1 MSFQTTL
8 QTTLQNAWTRR
19 GPLACLLWPL
29 AQLHTGAVVLR
40 RWLYQ
45 QGILKSWRADV
56 PVIVIGNV
64 VAGGAGKTP
73 LVMALVQHLQA
84 AGRQPGVVSR
94 GYGRQGDKGDNA
106 LEVLPQLP
114 ASLCGDEPL
123 LIRQRTGAPV
133 FVARRRIDAVR
144 ALLAAHPQTEL
155 IICDDGLQ
163 HHALQR
169 DLNIAVFDERGVGN
183 GWLLPAGP
191 LREAWPPTDRLKQ
204 RPGPQSVAPID
215 LLLHTGQTAAFAGF
229 QSRRALAD
237 NAIAADG
244 TQVSLDS
251 LKGEAL
257 IAVAAIASPE
267 AFFSMLRQR
276 GLTLARCIALPDH
289 DSLDGSPL
297 WQADQQGMRVL
308 CTEKD
313 AVKLFARYPDAGQQL
328 LAVPLVFTP
337 EPGFMQ
343 AFDARLN
350 ALLPPLYPLTSQLPS
365 THGHQTS

>member
-8 QTTLQNAWTRR
+8 QTTLQKAWTRR

-29 AQLHTGAVVLR
+29 AQLHAGAVVLR

-45 QGILKSWRADV
+45 QGILKSWRAGV

-94 GYGRQGDKGDNA
+94 GYGRQDHADNA
-106 LEVLPQLP
+106 LEVLPQLS

-144 ALLAAHPQTEL
+144 ALLAAHPQTDV

-169 DLNIAVFDERGVGN
+169 DLNISVFNERGVGN

-191 LREAWPPTDRLKQ
+191 LREAWPPTDRPTQ
-204 RPGPQSVAPID
+204 RSGPQSVAPID

-257 IAVAAIASPE
+257 TALAAIANPE

-276 GLTLARCIALPDH
+276 GLTLARCIPLPDH
-289 DSLDGSPL
+289 DKLDAAPL
-297 WQADQQGMRVL
+297 WQGEQPGQPRVRIL

-313 AVKLFARYPDAGQQL
+313 AVKLFARYPDAGPQL
-328 LAVPLVFTP
+328 LAVPLVFMP

-350 ALLPPLYPLTSQLPS
+350 ALLSPTSQLPS

>member
-1 MSFQTTL
+1 MTWRASIETTL
-8 QTTLQNAWTRR
+8 QSAWMRR

-29 AQLHTGAVVLR
+29 AQLHAGAVVLR

-45 QGILKSWRADV
+45 QGILKSWRAGV

-84 AGRQPGVVSR
+84 AGRLAGVVSR
-94 GYGRQGDKGDNA
+94 GHGRQGDGC

-144 ALLAAHPQTEL
+144 ALLAAHPRTDL

-169 DLNIAVFDERGVGN
+169 NLNIAVFDERGVGN

-191 LREAWPPTDRLKQ
+191 LREAWPPTDRLQQ
-204 RPGPQSVAPID
+204 RSGPQAVAPID

-244 TQVSLDS
+244 TLVPLDS

-257 IAVAAIASPE
+257 VAVAAIASPE

-276 GLTLARCIALPDH
+276 GLTLARCVPMPDH
-289 DSLDGSPL
+289 DNLDAAPL
-297 WQADQQGMRVL
+297 WQPGQTSQRVL

-337 EPGFMQ
+337 EPGFLN

-350 ALLPPLYPLTSQLPS
+350 ALLPPVS
-365 THGHQTS
+365 H

>member
-1 MSFQTTL
+1 MPLKATL
-8 QTTLQNAWTRR
+8 QTTLQSAWTQR
-19 GPLACLLWPL
+19 GALACLLWPL
-29 AQLHTGAVVLR
+29 AQLHAGAVVLR

-45 QGILKSWRADV
+45 QGILKSWCAGV

-73 LVMALVQHLQA
+73 LVMALVTHLQA

-94 GYGRQGDKGDNA
+94 GYGRHDDKSNNC

-144 ALLAAHPQTEL
+144 ALLAAHPQTDL

-191 LREAWPPTDRLKQ
+191 LREAWPPKDRPKQ
-204 RPGPQSVAPID
+204 RLGPQSVAPID

-229 QSRRALAD
+229 QSSRALAE
-237 NAIAADG
+237 NAVAADG
-244 TQVSLDS
+244 TRVPLDS
-251 LKGEAL
+251 LEGEAL
-257 IAVAAIASPE
+257 VAVAAIANPE
-267 AFFSMLRQR
+267 AFFSMLRQH
-276 GLTLARCIALPDH
+276 GLTLARCIPLPDH
-289 DSLDGSPL
+289 DKLDAGPL
-297 WQADQQGMRVL
+297 WQAGQRVL

-350 ALLPPLYPLTSQLPS
+350 AMLPTAS
-365 THGHQTS
+365 H

>member
-1 MSFQTTL
+1 MTLKTTL
-8 QTTLQNAWTRR
+8 ETALQRAWTQR

-29 AQLHTGAVVLR
+29 AQLHAGAVVLR

-45 QGILKSWRADV
+45 QGILKSWRAGV

-73 LVMALVQHLQA
+73 LVMALVKHLQA

-94 GYGRQGDKGDNA
+94 GYGRQGDKTDNS

-144 ALLAAHPQTEL
+144 ALLAAHPQTDL
-155 IICDDGLQ
+155 ILCDDGLQ

-169 DLNIAVFDERGVGN
+169 DLNIAVFDERGIGN

-191 LREAWPPTDRLKQ
+191 LREAWPPTDRPKQ
-204 RPGPQSVAPID
+204 HPGPQAVAPVD

-244 TQVSLDS
+244 TLVPLDS

-257 IAVAAIASPE
+257 IALAAIASPE

-276 GLTLARCIALPDH
+276 GLTLARSVPMPDH
-289 DSLDGSPL
+289 DKLDAVPL
-297 WQADQQGMRVL
+297 WQADQQGLRVL

-328 LAVPLVFTP
+328 LAVPLQFTP

-350 ALLPPLYPLTSQLPS
+350 ALITPPAEAT
-365 THGHQTS
+365 

>member
-1 MSFQTTL
+1 MAFKRNL

-29 AQLHTGAVVLR
+29 AQLHAGAVVLR

-73 LVMALVQHLQA
+73 LVIALVQHLQST
-84 AGRQPGVVSR
+84 GRQPGVVSR
-94 GYGRQGDKGDNA
+94 GYGRQGDNADIA

-123 LIRQRTGAPV
+123 LIRQRTAAPV

-144 ALLAAHPQTEL
+144 ALLAAHPQTDL
-155 IICDDGLQ
+155 ILCDDGLQ

-191 LREAWPPTDRLKQ
+191 LREPWPPTDQIKQ
-204 RPGPQSVAPID
+204 RSGPQAVTPID
-215 LLLHTGQTAAFAGF
+215 LLLHTGQVAAFAGF
-229 QSRRALAD
+229 QSRRALAV

-244 TQVSLDS
+244 ALIPLDS

-257 IAVAAIASPE
+257 VAVAAIANPE

-276 GLTLARCIALPDH
+276 GLTLARCISMPDH
-289 DSLDGSPL
+289 DKFDAAPL
-297 WQADQQGMRVL
+297 WPSSQQGLRVL

-313 AVKLFARYPDAGQQL
+313 AVKLFARYPNAGPQL
-328 LAVPLVFTP
+328 LAVPLEFMP
-337 EPGFMQ
+337 EAAFMQ
-343 AFDARLN
+343 AFDTRLDT
-350 ALLPPLYPLTSQLPS
+350 LLPARR
-365 THGHQTS
+365 

>member
-1 MSFQTTL
+1 MTL
-8 QTTLQNAWTRR
+8 KNALQNAWTQR

-29 AQLHTGAVVLR
+29 AQLHAGAVVLR

-45 QGILKSWRADV
+45 QGILRSWRADV

-73 LVMALVQHLQA
+73 LVMALVKHLQA
-84 AGRQPGVVSR
+84 AGRKPGVVSR
-94 GYGRQGDKGDNA
+94 GYGRQGYRCR
-106 LEVLPQLP
+106 EVFPQLA

-133 FVARRRIDAVR
+133 FVAVRRIDAVR
-144 ALLAAHPQTEL
+144 ALLAAHPQTDL

-163 HHALQR
+163 HLALQR

-191 LREAWPPTDRLKQ
+191 LREPWPPIDNHKLRS
-204 RPGPQSVAPID
+204 GPQAVAPIAM
-215 LLLHTGQTAAFAGF
+215 LLHTGQTAAFAGF
-229 QSRRALAD
+229 QSRRSLAD
-237 NAIAADG
+237 HALAADG
-244 TQVSLDS
+244 TLVPLES
-251 LKGEAL
+251 LKGEPLVAL
-257 IAVAAIASPE
+257 AAIAGPE

-276 GLTLARCIALPDH
+276 GLTLECTLARPDH
-289 DSLDGSPL
+289 DDLHEEQL
-297 WQADQQGMRVL
+297 WQPGQRLL

-343 AFDARLN
+343 AFDARLK
-350 ALLPPLYPLTSQLPS
+350 AVLSTSEEA
-365 THGHQTS
+365 T

>member
-1 MSFQTTL
+1 MTVQSSL
-8 QTTLQNAWTRR
+8 QTTLQSAWTRR

-29 AQLHTGAVVLR
+29 AQLHAGAVVLR

-84 AGRQPGVVSR
+84 TGRQPGVVSR
-94 GYGRQGDKGDNA
+94 GYGRQDDNTGNA

-144 ALLAAHPQTEL
+144 ALLAAHPQTDL

-163 HHALQR
+163 HLALQR

-191 LREAWPPTDRLKQ
+191 LREAWPPTDSPKKRS
-204 RPGPQSVAPID
+204 GPQSVAPID

-237 NAIAADG
+237 HAIAADG
-244 TQVSLDS
+244 TRVPLES

-257 IAVAAIASPE
+257 VAVAAIASPE

-276 GLTLARCIALPDH
+276 GLTLARCIPLPDH
-289 DSLDGSPL
+289 DSFDDK
-297 WQADQQGMRVL
+297 ADSEAIWTPGKRLL

-337 EPGFMQ
+337 EPGFLQ
-343 AFDARLN
+343 TFDARLN
-350 ALLPPLYPLTSQLPS
+350 ALLPLTSQLPS

>member
-1 MSFQTTL
+1 MTLKATL
-8 QTTLQNAWTRR
+8 QTTLQSAWTRR
-19 GPLACLLWPL
+19 GLLACLLWPL
-29 AQLHTGAVVLR
+29 AQLHAGAVVLR
-40 RWLYQ
+40 RWLYT
-45 QGILKSWRADV
+45 QGILKSWCAGV

-94 GYGRQGDKGDNA
+94 GYGRQGDNSENC
-106 LEVLPQLP
+106 LEVLPGLP

-144 ALLAAHPQTEL
+144 ALLAAHPQTDL

-169 DLNIAVFDERGVGN
+169 DLNIAVFDERGIGN

-191 LREAWPPTDRLKQ
+191 LREAWPPTDQIKQ
-204 RPGPQSVAPID
+204 RSGPQSVAPID

-229 QSRRALAD
+229 QSHRALAD

-244 TQVSLDS
+244 TRVPLDS

-276 GLTLARCIALPDH
+276 GLTLARSVPMPDH
-289 DSLDGSPL
+289 DKLDAAPL
-297 WQADQQGMRVL
+297 WQPGQTSQRVL

-313 AVKLFARYPDAGQQL
+313 AVKLFASYPDAGQQL

-337 EPGFMQ
+337 EPGFLR

-350 ALLPPLYPLTSQLPS
+350 ALLNSDS
-365 THGHQTS
+365 H

>member
-1 MSFQTTL
+1 MTL
-8 QTTLQNAWTRR
+8 QRTLQNAWTRR

-29 AQLHTGAVVLR
+29 AQLHAGAVVLR

-73 LVMALVQHLQA
+73 LVMALVKHLQA

-94 GYGRQGDKGDNA
+94 GYGRQNDNC
-106 LEVLPQLP
+106 LEVFSGVP
-114 ASLCGDEPL
+114 ASRCGDEPL
-123 LIRQRTGAPV
+123 LIKKSTGVPV
-133 FVARRRIDAVR
+133 FVARRRMDAVR
-144 ALLAAHPQTEL
+144 ALLAAYPQTDVIL
-155 IICDDGLQ
+155 CDDGLQ

-169 DLNIAVFDERGVGN
+169 DLNIAVFDERGIGN

-191 LREAWPPTDRLKQ
+191 LREPWPLTDKSKQ
-204 RPGPQSVAPID
+204 RPGPHAVAPID

-237 NAIAADG
+237 NAVAVDG
-244 TQVSLDS
+244 TQVPLDS

-257 IAVAAIASPE
+257 VAVAAIANPE

-276 GLTLARCIALPDH
+276 GLTLVRCVPLPDH
-289 DSLDGSPL
+289 ASFDDKVDSDAL
-297 WQADQQGMRVL
+297 WASGQRLL

-337 EPGFMQ
+337 EPGFLH

-350 ALLPPLYPLTSQLPS
+350 ALLPPVSR
-365 THGHQTS
+365 

>member
-1 MSFQTTL
+1 MTFQRKL
-8 QTTLQNAWTRR
+8 QKTLQNAWTRR

-29 AQLHTGAVVLR
+29 AQLHAGAVVLR

-45 QGILKSWRADV
+45 QGILKSWRAGV

-73 LVMALVQHLQA
+73 LVMALVKHLQA

-94 GYGRQGDKGDNA
+94 GYGRQGDSCI
-106 LEVLPQLP
+106 EVLPQLP

-144 ALLAAHPQTEL
+144 ALLAAHPHTDL

-191 LREAWPPTDRLKQ
+191 LREAWPPTDKPKQ

-229 QSRRALAD
+229 QSHRALAD

-244 TQVSLDS
+244 TQVSLNS
-251 LKGEAL
+251 LKGDAL
-257 IAVAAIASPE
+257 TAVAAIASPE

-276 GLTLARCIALPDH
+276 GLTLARTMPLPDH
-289 DSLDGSPL
+289 DNLDTAPL
-297 WQADQQGMRVL
+297 WQPEQDGQPSQRVL

-350 ALLPPLYPLTSQLPS
+350 ALLPRASD
-365 THGHQTS
+365 

>member
-1 MSFQTTL
+1 MTLRATL
-8 QTTLQNAWTRR
+8 QTAWTHR
-19 GPLACLLWPL
+19 GPLARLLWPL
-29 AQLHTGAVVLR
+29 AQLYAGAVSLR
-40 RWLYQ
+40 RWLYR
-45 QGILKSWRADV
+45 QGIFKSWRAAV

-73 LVMALVQHLQA
+73 LVMALVKHLQTT
-84 AGRQPGVVSR
+84 GRQPGVVSR
-94 GYGRQGDKGDNA
+94 GYGRQGDKTESY

-114 ASLCGDEPL
+114 ASVCGDEPL

-144 ALLAAHPQTEL
+144 ALLAAHPQTDL

-191 LREAWPPTDRLKQ
+191 LREPWPPTDSPKQ
-204 RPGPQSVAPID
+204 QPGPQSVAPID

-229 QSRRALAD
+229 QSHRTLAD
-237 NAIAADG
+237 EALAADG
-244 TQVSLDS
+244 TRVPLDS

-257 IAVAAIASPE
+257 LAVAAIATPE

-276 GLTLARCIALPDH
+276 GLTLARCIPLPDH
-289 DSLDGSPL
+289 DNLDATPL
-297 WQADQQGMRVL
+297 WQPAQQGMRLL

-313 AVKLFARYPDAGQQL
+313 AVKLFARYPHAGQQL

-337 EPGFMQ
+337 EPSFLQ

-350 ALLPPLYPLTSQLPS
+350 ALFSLTSQLPS